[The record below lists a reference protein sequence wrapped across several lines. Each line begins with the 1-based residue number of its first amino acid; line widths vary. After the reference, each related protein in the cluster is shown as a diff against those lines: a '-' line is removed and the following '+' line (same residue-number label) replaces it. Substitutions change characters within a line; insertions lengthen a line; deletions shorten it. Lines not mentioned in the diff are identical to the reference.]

1 MNEAVCS
8 WSNMFGGTTPK
19 QNGTYIDQV
28 MHGPVHFLWGCGP
41 LHFLW
46 GWEGGW
52 AITKE
57 IPEQDE
63 VTKKLCKVSHAKCTY
78 GTNWKK
84 RVAQPDPGEKKTF
97 LLRKINQP
105 PWKIQCIVSGPSLT
119 VNFFKEFCPE
129 INKTN
134 NIYNCHEKTYTCSW
148 QTDLNNIQN
157 VPVACVMF
165 KKTKDIHLYSQLRT
179 EEENTDNIT
188 TLANAVSEILQHFV
202 RNF

>member
-1 MNEAVCS
+1 MGVWTITFLMGVGGGLGNHQRNS
-8 WSNMFGGTTPK
+8 WTRWSDKKIVQSEPCKMHIWNKLKKKSCTTWPWRK
-19 QNGTYIDQV
+19 
-28 MHGPVHFLWGCGP
+28 
-41 LHFLW
+41 
-46 GWEGGW
+46 
-52 AITKE
+52 
-57 IPEQDE
+57 
-63 VTKKLCKVSHAKCTY
+63 
-78 GTNWKK
+78 
-84 RVAQPDPGEKKTF
+84 KKTF

-188 TLANAVSEILQHFV
+188 TLANPATFCEKFLIILSI
-202 RNF
+202 